1 MGAAGALP
9 GVHLGA
15 VGGNKTV
22 LQFAALYAWR
32 FHAGKEVIAIA
43 EDEMTLIPES
53 APIRSDPWMTEL
65 AHWSLSAL
73 GPEWKAYCGTWPPDV
88 AAPAV
93 MWRMIGMD
101 VRPLGPTSYEVQ
113 KRMTAFLQAEDAE
126 QEHSAV
132 LRLLEALGTAVKIP
146 LDPTAK
152 RYLRIAD
159 PKMSVQPEGTAESTS
174 AQGPLTVTL
183 IRRMSKSIAEAPLM
197 QSVFY
202 QSTMR

>member
-15 VGGNKTV
+15 VGGNKAI

-32 FHAGKEVIAIA
+32 FHAGKGVIAIA
-43 EDEMTLIPES
+43 EDEMLLIPDP
-53 APIRSDPWMTEL
+53 APITSDSWMTEL
-65 AHWSLSAL
+65 AQWSLAVL
-73 GPEWKAYCGTWPPDV
+73 GPEWKAYFGAWPPDA

-101 VRPLGPTSYEVQ
+101 VRALGPSSFEVQ
-113 KRMTAFLQAEDAE
+113 KRMTAYLLAEDADR
-126 QEHSAV
+126 EHTAV

-146 LDPTAK
+146 LDSAAK
-152 RYLRIAD
+152 QYLRIAD
-159 PKMSVQPEGTAESTS
+159 PKMSVLPEGTAEGKP

-183 IRRMSKSIAEAPLM
+183 IRRTSKPAAEAPLM
-197 QSVFY
+197 RSVFY